1 MPPPI
6 RAAAGGQPG
15 KIAMT
20 PTAQELHRTPEPQAG
35 GTILEL
41 RGVEKKYPGT
51 HALKPV
57 DLAFETG
64 EIHAIVGENGAGKST
79 LIKLL
84 TGVISRTSGE
94 VVWEGKPA
102 ALATPYEAME
112 LGINAVHQEVVLC
125 RHLTVAANIFLG
137 EENVRYGLMQ
147 ARAMVRDAQ
156 KIIDELGFNLPAHV
170 VLGDLTIGQQ
180 QLIAACRATV
190 RGTKFLI
197 FDEPTA
203 YLTRKEA
210 DQLFTLIRRLR
221 TEGVTIVYI
230 SHRMEEVFELADRV
244 SVLRDG
250 TLVGTRNIAETD
262 DAELVTM
269 MINRSIEQ
277 IYHKEHF
284 TPGAT
289 ILETKNLSGKGFE
302 NVSITVRAG
311 EIVGLYGLIGAGR
324 SEFVTTVYGRNRKS
338 AGSILWDGKEVAVD
352 SEHDAMRLGMALAP
366 ESRRDQGLCLNLPV
380 ALNLNLPIYKRISRN
395 FLISGTQEKT
405 QADRQIGGLRIKTP
419 TRNAL
424 ASSLSGGNQQKIV
437 IGKWLNHGAKL
448 FIFDEPTVG
457 VDVGTKAEIYRLFG
471 ALLADGAG
479 IILISSYLPEVYEL
493 ADTLHVFRRGKLVA
507 SHGFRAASHETV
519 LTEAL
524 EAAKQKKGE
533 QT

>member
-1 MPPPI
+1 MT
-6 RAAAGGQPG
+6 
-15 KIAMT
+15 T
-20 PTAQELHRTPEPQAG
+20 PTLAAHPAPDLKPGQ
-35 GTILEL
+35 TILEM
-41 RGVEKKYPGT
+41 RGLEKKYPGT
-51 HALKPV
+51 HALKPI
-57 DLAFETG
+57 DLAFEAG

-94 VVWEGKPA
+94 VIWEGRPV
-102 ALATPYEAME
+102 ALATPHEAMD

-125 RHLTVAANIFLG
+125 RHLTVASNMFLG
-137 EENVRYGLMQ
+137 EENVRYGLLQNRRMI
-147 ARAMVRDAQ
+147 REAQ
-156 KIIDELGFNLPAHV
+156 KIIYDIGFDLPTHAM
-170 VLGDLTIGQQ
+170 LGDLTIGQQ
-180 QLIAACRATV
+180 QLIAAARATV

-210 DQLFTLIRRLR
+210 DQLFTLIRRLKA
-221 TEGVTIVYI
+221 EGVTIVYI

-250 TLVGTRNIAETD
+250 IYEGTRNIGETD
-262 DAELVTM
+262 EAELVRL
-269 MINRSIEQ
+269 MINRTIEQ

-284 TPGAT
+284 EPGKV
-289 ILETKNLSGKGFE
+289 ILEAKNLSGKGFD
-302 NVSITVRAG
+302 NVSLSVREG

-324 SEFVTTVYGRNRKS
+324 SEFVTTLYGRHAKS
-338 AGSILWDGKEVAVD
+338 AGTVSWDGKEVD
-352 SEHDAMRLGMALAP
+352 IRSEHDAMRLGMALAP

-380 ALNLNLPIYKRISRN
+380 GLNLNLPIYKRISRTM
-395 FLISGTQEKT
+395 LISGSQEKVH
-405 QADRQIGGLRIKTP
+405 AERQIDGLRIKTP

-457 VDVGTKAEIYRLFG
+457 VDVGTKAEIYRLFST
-471 ALLADGAG
+471 LLSEGAG

-493 ADTLHVFRRGKLVA
+493 SDTLHVFRRGRLAA
-507 SHGFRAASHETV
+507 SYGYRAASHEDV
-519 LTEAL
+519 LTQAI
-524 EAAKQKKGE
+524 G
-533 QT
+533 

>member
-1 MPPPI
+1 MI
-6 RAAAGGQPG
+6 AA
-15 KIAMT
+15 T
-20 PTAQELHRTPEPQAG
+20 QELHPAPVLEPG
-35 GTILEL
+35 RTILEL
-41 RGVEKKYPGT
+41 RGLEKKYPGT

-57 DLAFETG
+57 DLAFKAG

-84 TGVISRTSGE
+84 TGVMPRTSGE
-94 VVWEGKPA
+94 IVWEGKPA
-102 ALATPYEAME
+102 ALDTPHEAMA
-112 LGINAVHQEVVLC
+112 LGINAVHQEMVLC
-125 RHLTVAANIFLG
+125 RHLTVAANMFLG
-137 EENVRYGLMQ
+137 EENVRYGLLQ
-147 ARAMVRDAQ
+147 QRKMVRDAQ
-156 KIIDELGFNLPAHV
+156 KIIDDLGFDLPAHV
-170 VLGDLTIGQQ
+170 GLGDLTIGQQ
-180 QLIAACRATV
+180 QLIAAARATV

-210 DQLFTLIRRLR
+210 DQLFTLIRRLKG
-221 TEGVTIVYI
+221 EGVTIVYI

-250 TLVGTRNIAETD
+250 TLVGTRNIAETN
-262 DAELVTM
+262 DAELVKM

-284 TPGAT
+284 APGAT

-302 NVSITVRAG
+302 DVSMTVRAG

-324 SEFVTTVYGRNRKS
+324 SEFVTTVYGRNRKTS
-338 AGSILWDGKEVAVD
+338 GTIFWQGKEVAVH
-352 SEHDAMRLGMALAP
+352 SEHDAIKLGMALAP

-380 ALNLNLPIYKRISRN
+380 SLNLNLPIYKRISRN
-395 FLISGTQEKT
+395 MLISNSQEKA
-405 QADRQIGGLRIKTP
+405 QADRQITGLRIKTP
-419 TRNAL
+419 TRNVL

-457 VDVGTKAEIYRLFG
+457 VDVGTKAEIYRLFS
-471 ALLADGAG
+471 ALLAGGAG

-493 ADTLHVFRRGKLVA
+493 SDRLHVFRAGKLVA
-507 SHGFRAASHETV
+507 SHGFRDASHEDV
-519 LTEAL
+519 LTQAI
-524 EAAKQKKGE
+524 G
-533 QT
+533 